1 MKTNQFLFTSESV
14 SEGHPDKIA
23 DQISDAVL
31 DTYLS
36 KDPNAKVACEVLIS
50 NDSCILAGEITS
62 TAKIDV
68 VAIAKNVIRDI
79 GYIDEKIGF
88 NYATANYI
96 SLLHSQSPEINF
108 SVSDGGAGDQGLM
121 FGYACNETEHLMP
134 LPITIAHELVQLHA
148 QLRKSNSLPFL
159 LPDAKS
165 QVTVRYID
173 DVPYSVEKVV
183 LSTQHKE
190 GYSQKEIREAVIE
203 HIIRPVLKKYF
214 DNPNPE
220 ILINPSG
227 SFTIG
232 GPKGDAGLTGRKII
246 VDTYGG
252 SCPHGG
258 GAFSGKDPSKVDR
271 TGAYIARNVAKH
283 VVAAGLA
290 DRCTVQVSY
299 AIGLAQ
305 PVSTYVNTHGTGKIS
320 DFEIS
325 KRVSKIFDF
334 TPNSAIILFKLK
346 SPIYRSTA
354 AYGHFGR
361 PEFAWEKINPAY
373 IDILNDVKSNATF
386 IDDVKATKKQ
396 LAELSDKA
404 LIDRYNREA
413 GNSGWNNAR
422 SKFLTCLREE
432 IQKRN
437 FDSSILFDYHPNTKE
452 IRSFK
457 LRDKVKLVEGRL
469 ELEQK

>member
-1 MKTNQFLFTSESV
+1 
-14 SEGHPDKIA
+14 
-23 DQISDAVL
+23 
-31 DTYLS
+31 
-36 KDPNAKVACEVLIS
+36 
-50 NDSCILAGEITS
+50 
-62 TAKIDV
+62 
-68 VAIAKNVIRDI
+68 
-79 GYIDEKIGF
+79 
-88 NYATANYI
+88 
-96 SLLHSQSPEINF
+96 
-108 SVSDGGAGDQGLM
+108 M

-148 QLRKSNSLPFL
+148 QLRKSNTLPFL

-173 DVPYSVEKVV
+173 DVPFSVEKVV

-190 GYSQKEIREAVIE
+190 GFSQKEIRDAVIE
-203 HIIRPVLKKYF
+203 HIVRPVLSKYF
-214 DNPNPE
+214 EAANPE

-290 DRCTVQVSY
+290 SRCTVQVSY

-320 DFEIS
+320 DNEIAQ
-325 KRVSKIFDF
+325 RISKIFDF
-334 TPNSAIILFKLK
+334 TPNSAIEQFNLK
-346 SPIYRSTA
+346 SPIYRKTA

-361 PEFAWEKINPAY
+361 PEFTWEKINPTY
-373 IDILNDVKSNATF
+373 IDILNGVK
-386 IDDVKATKKQ
+386 
-396 LAELSDKA
+396 
-404 LIDRYNREA
+404 
-413 GNSGWNNAR
+413 
-422 SKFLTCLREE
+422 
-432 IQKRN
+432 
-437 FDSSILFDYHPNTKE
+437 
-452 IRSFK
+452 
-457 LRDKVKLVEGRL
+457 
-469 ELEQK
+469 

>member
-1 MKTNQFLFTSESV
+1 
-14 SEGHPDKIA
+14 
-23 DQISDAVL
+23 
-31 DTYLS
+31 
-36 KDPNAKVACEVLIS
+36 
-50 NDSCILAGEITS
+50 
-62 TAKIDV
+62 
-68 VAIAKNVIRDI
+68 
-79 GYIDEKIGF
+79 
-88 NYATANYI
+88 
-96 SLLHSQSPEINF
+96 
-108 SVSDGGAGDQGLM
+108 
-121 FGYACNETEHLMP
+121 
-134 LPITIAHELVQLHA
+134 
-148 QLRKSNSLPFL
+148 
-159 LPDAKS
+159 
-165 QVTVRYID
+165 
-173 DVPYSVEKVV
+173 V

-190 GYSQKEIREAVIE
+190 GYSQKEIRDAVIE

-214 DNPNPE
+214 DNANPE

-334 TPNSAIILFKLK
+334 TPNSAIVLFKLK
-346 SPIYRSTA
+346 SPIYRKTA

-361 PEFAWEKINPAY
+361 PEFAWEKINPLY
-373 IDILNDVKSNATF
+373 IDILNDVKSER
-386 IDDVKATKKQ
+386 ISVDDKKETRAY
-396 LAELSDKA
+396 LSALSDEA
-404 LIDRYNREA
+404 LIERFNREA
-413 GNSGWNNAR
+413 GSLGWNNAR
-422 SKFLTCLREE
+422 SQFLICLQEE

-437 FDSSILFDYHPNTKE
+437 FDSSILFEYRTNTKE
-452 IRSFK
+452 VHAFK
-457 LRDKVKLVEGRL
+457 LKDKVKLVEGRL
-469 ELEQK
+469 ELLEN